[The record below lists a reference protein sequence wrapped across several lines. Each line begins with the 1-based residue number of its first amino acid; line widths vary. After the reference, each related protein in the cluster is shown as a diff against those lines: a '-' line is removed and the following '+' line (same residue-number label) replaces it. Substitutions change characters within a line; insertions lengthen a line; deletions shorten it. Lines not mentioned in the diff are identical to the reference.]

1 MIQMLLRWLLICK
14 PIDSVRFKGAQAPS
28 FFIHLHSNDKKPGLC
43 MRISVKGWRDLRVG
57 TRLVLGF
64 VLILLLML
72 WIAFSALHE
81 QRAVQQRVNTMQHE
95 QWLGRQAVQLSALEK
110 RFALSRNADDAR
122 QLNMTV
128 EHMRARLTD
137 LSADWSGDDRARVSD
152 ALEQFALAFDQ
163 MTGQL
168 AEANAAQLAM
178 LEHAQQMSVSFYTV
192 FLDQLDGLSGSVGQA
207 QELDSGDL
215 FQLEQVVGLNEKL
228 QRIRDSEL
236 RWGLDT
242 EDAQLS
248 NWELGMN
255 DAANSIDI
263 LASRM
268 QGEQQLALGEAL
280 EALVSYR
287 QAFER
292 YRDSRRQAERSAQ
305 AAERSAEHVG
315 QIMQSLNE
323 LRMQDMHREAGQSRT
338 GLLIVLGL
346 ALLLGNV
353 TAWLLRQSIVQPLRQ
368 CVELAGRIAEGN
380 LSLQG
385 FDRASK
391 DEVGQLQTT
400 MRNMAEKLQTMVH
413 DIRLGV
419 GQLDAAATSLTGVTE
434 RTSQGLGLQQ
444 VETEQVA
451 SAVQQ
456 MTATAHDMAKN
467 AGEASQAA
475 EQADRLGGEGQNVLE
490 QTLGT
495 TERLAQ
501 EIAASN
507 QAMQALD
514 IESQQIGRVLDVIR
528 AVAEQTNLLAL
539 NAAIEAARAGENGRG
554 FAVVADEVRALAR
567 RTGESIS
574 EIEALVEQLR
584 TASMDA
590 AQRMQRC
597 AGLGREVSEQSVQ
610 SSAAL
615 QRIVA
620 AVSLMEQM
628 NHQIA
633 AAAEQQSAVS
643 EQISQ
648 SVVRVKAVAD
658 QGQRDSKALL
668 DSSSSV
674 HAVGQGLKSV
684 MSSFSGA

>member
-1 MIQMLLRWLLICK
+1 M
-14 PIDSVRFKGAQAPS
+14 
-28 FFIHLHSNDKKPGLC
+28 HLS
-43 MRISVKGWRDLRVG
+43 IKGWRDLRVG
-57 TRLVLGF
+57 TRLALGF
-64 VLILLLML
+64 FLVLVLML
-72 WIAFSALHE
+72 WIAFSALYE
-81 QRAVQQRVNTMQHE
+81 QHAVQQRVNIMQHE
-95 QWLGRQAVQLSALEK
+95 QWLGRQAVQLSTLEK
-110 RFALSRNADDAR
+110 RFALSRDTEDAR
-122 QLNMTV
+122 QLNMMV
-128 EHMRARLTD
+128 EDMRARLVK
-137 LSADWSGDDRARVSD
+137 LSDDWSQDDSARVNS
-152 ALEQFALAFDQ
+152 ALEQFSQAFEQLAE
-163 MTGQL
+163 QL
-168 AEANAAQLAM
+168 AEANTAQLAM

-192 FLDQLDGLSGSVGQA
+192 FLDQLDGLGGAAEQA
-207 QELDSGDL
+207 QDVGGSSL

-236 RWGLDT
+236 RWGLDS
-242 EDAQLS
+242 DAVHLS

-263 LASRM
+263 LASRV
-268 QGEQQLALGEAL
+268 QGEQQLALTEAL
-280 EALVSYR
+280 ETLNRYR

-292 YRDSRRQAERSAQ
+292 YRDSRRQAEHSAQ
-305 AAERSAEHVG
+305 AAEQAAEHVG
-315 QIMQSLNE
+315 QIMRSLNE
-323 LRMQDMHREAGQSRT
+323 WRMQDMHRETSQART
-338 GLLIVLGL
+338 SLLVVLGL

-353 TAWLLRQSIVQPLRQ
+353 IAWLLRQSIVQPLRQ

-385 FDRASK
+385 FDKASK
-391 DEVGQLQTT
+391 DEVGQLQRS
-400 MRNMAEKLQTMVH
+400 MRHMAEKLQLMVH
-413 DIRLGV
+413 DLRLGV
-419 GQLDAAATSLTGVTE
+419 GQLDAAATTLGGVTE
-434 RTSQGLGLQQ
+434 RTTQALGLQQ

-475 EQADRLGGEGQNVLE
+475 EQADRLGGEGRSVLE

-501 EIAASN
+501 EITASN

-574 EIEALVEQLR
+574 EIETLVEQLR
-584 TASMDA
+584 AASMDA
-590 AQRMQRC
+590 AQRMQYC
-597 AGLGREVSEQSVQ
+597 AGLGREVSEQSAQ
-610 SSAAL
+610 SSDAL

-643 EQISQ
+643 EQISH

-658 QGQRDSKALL
+658 QGQQDSMALL
-668 DSSSSV
+668 DSSNSV
-674 HAVGQGLKSV
+674 HAVGQGLKNV
-684 MSSFSGA
+684 MSSFSGI